1 MSETTLK
8 ARLVHPC
15 KTDAE
20 WASSNPVAKKG
31 EIMISSDKS
40 GMFKVGNGT
49 SKWSELG
56 YNHVTWANVEGKPS
70 TFSPSAHKHT
80 KSDITDFPSVMK
92 NPNALTIKTNGTSQ
106 AVYDGGVAKEVNI
119 TASSIGLGNVNNT
132 ADKDKSVRYAES
144 AGTADYATKIQ
155 TYRYNSTTETY
166 GNQYPLFAQWDST
179 GNILNLICTG
189 YTVKTDY
196 ATTAGSVDW
205 ANVNGKPSSYTPS
218 SHTHTKSQITDFP
231 TSMPASDVYAW
242 AKAASKPSYSWNEI
256 TGKPSTFTPSSHS
269 HANITSSG
277 RKDPVVSGT
286 TPNDSSTEVTLSGLS
301 MSEFY
306 GINTPCTYG
315 NVINVRGSNSGAGEL
330 VLEWSG
336 SDNTTGR
343 LYYRSH
349 RDTKSGGWGAWKTVA
364 YTSDIPST
372 IAWDKV
378 TGKPST
384 YPATAHTHDDRY
396 YTESEIDGKLAKYLS
411 KSGGT
416 MDGTAFICWPDTGNW
431 SNSNTGV
438 TFPVSR
444 GGLQWSGQ
452 SDGIQLYAVETG
464 NDNLELYLK
473 FLDDNSNGLSIRNA
487 KGNETARISA
497 SGVISASSF
506 IGTLT
511 GDITGHAYAVRD
523 YNNSKNIIRI
533 GYSGDGLTTAN
544 LSHIA
549 GYTDNGTKIK
559 DVSKDTLK
567 SWIGLGSAA
576 YTSSDSYAM
585 KSHTHDDRYY
595 TETEIN
601 DKVTALN
608 NSIATKVTEKTI
620 NTATDFN
627 TLTTTGIYHVVVST
641 SSNLHAPTTNHGTL
655 IVDFSVGTPYQI
667 WIPDNNMTAQYKRTY
682 SSSTWSGW
690 TTQKL
695 TDTVYTHPSYTAY
708 SSGLYKITT
717 NSLGHVTSATAVTK
731 GDITALGIP
740 GSNTDSKVLQTAVK
754 ASDYTN
760 WRTVLWGAS
769 NSSTEGF
776 APTTVTDSVF
786 SSQTL
791 TFQPSTGTLK
801 ANTFKGNLSGNATS
815 ASAVA
820 WSGITGKPSTYAP
833 SSHTHTKSQ
842 ITDFPTLGT
851 AASKNTRTLT
861 SVGHSSWANASTD
874 RGYVPDMAFIAYWNG
889 AYSSNG
895 ASNLAYC
902 NRGAFGTIVTK
913 NAGDYATAGH
923 THSYAGSSSVGGS
936 ANSAVKLAT
945 ARNIKVGGLSNFS
958 FNFDGSG
965 NISVDNW
972 GYGTNK
978 YVTTNSASA
987 PFFRIAYT
995 ETKNS
1000 YTDASMILMIDGGN
1014 TGGGFGILKV
1024 AFRSDNISTA
1034 GHSYVE
1040 LLWLVRKNF
1049 GLDQFFVKGYNP
1061 ANETQYVD
1069 LYFKALGTYEGIVV
1083 TALSMGA
1090 RGSKSRSWTF
1100 DSGNPRSAADIRK
1113 YSYITTSSDAGAVKT
1128 CTGNASTATKLATAR
1143 SINGTN
1149 FDGSGNI
1156 TTANWGTT
1164 RTITIGNTGKSVNGS
1179 GNVSWSLSE
1188 IGAAAASHTHNY
1200 AGSSSAGGSATSA
1213 VKLDTTTA
1221 GSATQPVY
1229 FSGGKPVACTYTL
1242 GKSVPSNAVFTD
1254 TNTWRPLGT
1263 TADTAC
1269 AGNDSR
1275 LSNSR
1280 PASDVYSWAKASSKP
1295 SYSWSE
1301 ITGKPSTFTPSSH
1314 THSYLPLSGGSLSGN
1329 ISFSNNTG
1337 ITGLMAGG
1345 SDGWGIV
1352 GSGTDDA
1359 GRLKIYVSDN
1369 GTSDWI
1375 DFEFRDYTG
1384 TIYTPLQMTGN
1395 RIIANCTIEGN
1406 ISGSAGSVAWGNVT
1420 GKPSTYTPS
1429 SHTHTKSQITDFPS
1443 TMANPHSITIKLNGG
1458 STEGSNLFTYNGSSA
1473 KSLNITAS
1481 SIGAAS
1487 SGHTHSGYASS
1498 NHTHSYL
1505 PLSGGTVTG
1514 NTTFNN
1520 GVTIKEAGLELYY
1533 TTPYIDFHFNNDS
1546 GDQTSRIIELKKG
1559 VLNVNGTCCTND
1571 GSLWCTSFST
1581 DGGGTFG
1588 GGVNA
1593 RLESTFSSGNY
1604 TDPLPGISCGIKVS
1618 GIATATRFYVRGRSG
1633 TWLSSA
1639 QPGGAGFECVN
1650 DTIDSALIPGW
1661 RIRNLSG
1668 AWVGASYNMDKAF
1681 HLYYAKAERLSGNTD
1696 NGTDADFI
1704 FNGRTGNFSAK
1715 SITQTSDERRKSV
1728 ISSSILDIYK
1738 DFFMKIK
1745 PFSFKWKDGQDDTA
1759 THLGVG
1765 AQSVFHTA
1773 LECGFEE
1780 SDIGL
1785 VQRGKEYPGTSIPWS
1800 VSYTEFIP
1808 LNIAVTQDHETR
1820 IEKLEREN
1828 EELKQQI
1835 KELKGLT
1842 A

>member
-70 TFSPSAHKHT
+70 T
-80 KSDITDFPSVMK
+80 
-92 NPNALTIKTNGTSQ
+92 
-106 AVYDGGVAKEVNI
+106 
-119 TASSIGLGNVNNT
+119 
-132 ADKDKSVRYAES
+132 
-144 AGTADYATKIQ
+144 
-155 TYRYNSTTETY
+155 
-166 GNQYPLFAQWDST
+166 
-179 GNILNLICTG
+179 
-189 YTVKTDY
+189 
-196 ATTAGSVDW
+196 
-205 ANVNGKPSSYTPS
+205 
-218 SHTHTKSQITDFP
+218 
-231 TSMPASDVYAW
+231 
-242 AKAASKPSYSWNEI
+242 
-256 TGKPSTFTPSSHS
+256 
-269 HANITSSG
+269 
-277 RKDPVVSGT
+277 
-286 TPNDSSTEVTLSGLS
+286 
-301 MSEFY
+301 
-306 GINTPCTYG
+306 
-315 NVINVRGSNSGAGEL
+315 
-330 VLEWSG
+330 
-336 SDNTTGR
+336 
-343 LYYRSH
+343 
-349 RDTKSGGWGAWKTVA
+349 
-364 YTSDIPST
+364 
-372 IAWDKV
+372 
-378 TGKPST
+378 

-396 YTESEIDGKLAKYLS
+396 YTESEIDGKLAKYLP

-416 MDGTAFICWPDTGNW
+416 MEGTAFISWPDTGNW

-511 GDITGHAYAVRD
+511 GDITGHAYGVRD
-523 YNNSKNIIRI
+523 YNNSKNIIQI

-559 DVSKDTLK
+559 DVSKEVLR

-576 YTSSDSYAM
+576 YTNSDSYAPS
-585 KSHTHDDRYY
+585 SHTHDDRYY

-620 NTATDFN
+620 TTATDFN
-627 TLTTTGIYHVVVST
+627 TFTTTGIYHICVST
-641 SSNLHAPTTNHGTL
+641 NSNLHAPTTNHGTL

-708 SSGLYKITT
+708 TSGLYKITT

-754 ASDYTN
+754 SSDYTN

-769 NSSTEGF
+769 NSGTEGF
-776 APTTVTDSVF
+776 TPTTVTDSVF

-815 ASAVA
+815 ATSA
-820 WSGITGKPSTYAP
+820 T
-833 SSHTHTKSQ
+833 
-842 ITDFPTLGT
+842 
-851 AASKNTRTLT
+851 
-861 SVGHSSWANASTD
+861 
-874 RGYVPDMAFIAYWNG
+874 
-889 AYSSNG
+889 
-895 ASNLAYC
+895 
-902 NRGAFGTIVTK
+902 
-913 NAGDYATAGH
+913 
-923 THSYAGSSSVGGS
+923 
-936 ANSAVKLAT
+936 
-945 ARNIKVGGLSNFS
+945 
-958 FNFDGSG
+958 
-965 NISVDNW
+965 
-972 GYGTNK
+972 
-978 YVTTNSASA
+978 
-987 PFFRIAYT
+987 
-995 ETKNS
+995 
-1000 YTDASMILMIDGGN
+1000 
-1014 TGGGFGILKV
+1014 
-1024 AFRSDNISTA
+1024 
-1034 GHSYVE
+1034 
-1040 LLWLVRKNF
+1040 
-1049 GLDQFFVKGYNP
+1049 
-1061 ANETQYVD
+1061 
-1069 LYFKALGTYEGIVV
+1069 
-1083 TALSMGA
+1083 
-1090 RGSKSRSWTF
+1090 
-1100 DSGNPRSAADIRK
+1100 
-1113 YSYITTSSDAGAVKT
+1113 
-1128 CTGNASTATKLATAR
+1128 TATKLATAR
-1143 SINGTN
+1143 TISLTGSVTGSGS
-1149 FDGSGNI
+1149 FDGSGNLSI
-1156 TTANWGTT
+1156 TTSTNHTHSYSSLTGTPT
-1164 RTITIGNTGKSVNGS
+1164 IGNGTITIKQNGTKKATFTMNQTGNTTVE
-1179 GNVSWSLSE
+1179 L
-1188 IGAAAASHTHNY
+1188 
-1200 AGSSSAGGSATSA
+1200 
-1213 VKLDTTTA
+1213 
-1221 GSATQPVY
+1221 
-1229 FSGGKPVACTYTL
+1229 
-1242 GKSVPSNAVFTD
+1242 TD
-1254 TNTWRPLGT
+1254 TNTNTWRGIQNNLT
-1263 TADTAC
+1263 S
-1269 AGNDSR
+1269 DSTSDS
-1275 LSNSR
+1275 LAAAQGKALKGMVDGKANTSHTHSKSQITDFPSSM

-1314 THSYLPLSGGSLSGN
+1314 THTTINGTYTGNGGQQKPSYVGSGTVRFNMMDNSVNNDGNYKDWILMDTYTGNDVPWVTAFGIDKSSSPRAFIMVGAKGNTEKWASSAELLSTINYTSYTVTKTGSGASGTWGISISGNAATASKASSADSVTWGNVSGKPSSFTPSSHTHSYLPLSGGSLSGN

-1337 ITGLMAGG
+1337 ITALMAGG
-1345 SDGWGIV
+1345 SDGWGII

-1384 TIYTPLQMTGN
+1384 TTYTPLQMTGN

-1406 ISGSAGSVAWGNVT
+1406 ISGSAGSVAWTNVSGRPSSLPASDVYAWAKASSKPSYSWGEIT
-1420 GKPSTYTPS
+1420 GKPSSFTPS
-1429 SHTHTKSQITDFPS
+1429 S
-1443 TMANPHSITIKLNGG
+1443 
-1458 STEGSNLFTYNGSSA
+1458 
-1473 KSLNITAS
+1473 
-1481 SIGAAS
+1481 
-1487 SGHTHSGYASS
+1487 
-1498 NHTHSYL
+1498 HTHSYL
-1505 PLSGGTVTG
+1505 PLSGGTVTNNTSFNKDLYVYGETYLNG
-1514 NTTFNN
+1514 NNVYIN
-1520 GVTIKEAGLELYY
+1520 GKTNIQGNGLEIFHS
-1533 TTPYIDFHFNNDS
+1533 TPYIDFHFNNDS
-1546 GDQTSRIIELKKG
+1546 GDQTSRIIELEKG
-1559 VLNVNGTCCTND
+1559 KLNVNGTVCSND

-1581 DGGGTFG
+1581 DGG
-1588 GGVNA
+1588 VNA
-1593 RLESTFSSGNY
+1593 RLESTFSSGTY
-1604 TDPLPGISCGIKVS
+1604 TDPLPGVTCGIKVS
-1618 GIATATRFYVRGRSG
+1618 GIATATRFYVKGRSS
-1633 TWLSSA
+1633 TWLSGA

-1650 DTIDSALIPGW
+1650 DTIDNALIPGW
-1661 RIRNLSG
+1661 RIRNASG
-1668 AWVGASYNMDKAF
+1668 AWVGASYNMDKCF
-1681 HLYYAKAERLSGNTD
+1681 HLYYAKAERLSGNTN

-1704 FNGRTGNFSAK
+1704 FNANTGNFATK
-1715 SITQTSDERRKSV
+1715 SLTQTSDERRKSV
-1728 ISSSILDIYK
+1728 ISSSILDTYK

-1745 PFSFKWKDGQDDTA
+1745 PFSFKWKDGQDDGA

-1820 IEKLEREN
+1820 IEKLEAHASKLEREN